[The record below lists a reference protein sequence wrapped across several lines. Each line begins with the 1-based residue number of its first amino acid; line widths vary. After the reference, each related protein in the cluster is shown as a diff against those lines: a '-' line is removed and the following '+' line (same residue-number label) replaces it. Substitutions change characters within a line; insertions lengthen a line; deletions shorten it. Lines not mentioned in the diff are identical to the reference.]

1 MENSDTSKKIA
12 FLDSAS
18 SIGNVKKITDLK
30 NVMIITFDY
39 VSHKQ
44 LLESG
49 IEHNISDDFLD
60 GDELQIIQNESFNL
74 TKWYDGELG
83 SSLLYENIN
92 LGRIFYV
99 EFHHFLLQYLKK
111 ILEIKKI
118 TEKFSNAEFITSYKL
133 FDITKNFHSSV
144 IQLDTKIEKN
154 DEFSDD
160 SVRFRMSDS
169 MKFDLSRDSYQKLKK
184 SSEKFFSS
192 ITSNQVKDGEK
203 SILFVE
209 FDPIRYEKLFKT
221 SKNHPLNFILFNR
234 RRPSIW
240 NLKSYQII
248 KKSDCIIANAD
259 DVMNEEINEKI
270 HRDQEK
276 IMKEVELLWNNE
288 KFFELFFIF
297 EEIPFWKIIK
307 SNFVRLCLN
316 RMREAIREI
325 NITKMVLENF
335 KISSVVC
342 WSENGFNEQ
351 IVIGLSKKM
360 EKEIILLQHGLYAD
374 SIDSVYQNEFSGVL
388 PRHSN
393 NFLVWG
399 NIMME
404 YAKNI
409 GIPENKIKI
418 IGSPS
423 YDSIFDDREEH
434 VSKKHV
440 LIATTSTSN
449 KIGDFLVKNRESFEN
464 IILSICK
471 TLKKLEKEII
481 IKIHPFE
488 EEEYVTQLVKTFD
501 SNIQVI
507 KKGDIIPLIK
517 SCEALIAIDMS
528 TTILEA
534 QILNK
539 PVISINTGKIPFND
553 ESTIF
558 KSNSCDRVKI
568 EDFEETMDKILHDRD
583 YDLSLVRRGT
593 SFLDSYVSNHG
604 RASSELLSFL
614 EKL

>member
-1 MENSDTSKKIA
+1 
-12 FLDSAS
+12 
-18 SIGNVKKITDLK
+18 
-30 NVMIITFDY
+30 
-39 VSHKQ
+39 
-44 LLESG
+44 
-49 IEHNISDDFLD
+49 
-60 GDELQIIQNESFNL
+60 
-74 TKWYDGELG
+74 
-83 SSLLYENIN
+83 
-92 LGRIFYV
+92 
-99 EFHHFLLQYLKK
+99 
-111 ILEIKKI
+111 
-118 TEKFSNAEFITSYKL
+118 
-133 FDITKNFHSSV
+133 
-144 IQLDTKIEKN
+144 
-154 DEFSDD
+154 
-160 SVRFRMSDS
+160 
-169 MKFDLSRDSYQKLKK
+169 
-184 SSEKFFSS
+184 
-192 ITSNQVKDGEK
+192 
-203 SILFVE
+203 
-209 FDPIRYEKLFKT
+209 
-221 SKNHPLNFILFNR
+221 
-234 RRPSIW
+234 
-240 NLKSYQII
+240 
-248 KKSDCIIANAD
+248 
-259 DVMNEEINEKI
+259 
-270 HRDQEK
+270 
-276 IMKEVELLWNNE
+276 
-288 KFFELFFIF
+288 
-297 EEIPFWKIIK
+297 
-307 SNFVRLCLN
+307 
-316 RMREAIREI
+316 
-325 NITKMVLENF
+325 
-335 KISSVVC
+335 
-342 WSENGFNEQ
+342 
-351 IVIGLSKKM
+351 M